1 MTNLFKPALKKT
13 LTYEGGWS
21 DNPKD
26 PGGAT
31 MHGITLTTYR
41 LFKANAT
48 KHDLLI
54 IPPAM
59 VEHIY
64 RTNYWDNIV
73 GDKLPPGVGAVTF
86 DYAVNSG
93 LGRALRALRAAQAAY
108 PHDPAAQV
116 AHICDSRLAFLKS
129 LKTFPVFGK
138 GWTRRVSG
146 VKAFGLS
153 LTSPLKTA
161 APLRS
166 TKV

>member
-1 MTNLFKPALKKT
+1 
-13 LTYEGGWS
+13 
-21 DNPKD
+21 
-26 PGGAT
+26 
-31 MHGITLTTYR
+31 MHGITLATYR
-41 LFKANAT
+41 LFKKNAT

-73 GDKLPPGVGAVTF
+73 GDKLSLGVGAVTF

-93 LGRALRALRAAQAAY
+93 LGRALRALKEAQEAFPKDPAAQAAY
-108 PHDPAAQV
+108 
-116 AHICDSRLAFLKS
+116 ICDSRLAFLKS

-138 GWTRRVSG
+138 GWTRRVVD

-153 LTSPLKTA
+153 QIH
-161 APLRS
+161 S
-166 TKV
+166 TVKA